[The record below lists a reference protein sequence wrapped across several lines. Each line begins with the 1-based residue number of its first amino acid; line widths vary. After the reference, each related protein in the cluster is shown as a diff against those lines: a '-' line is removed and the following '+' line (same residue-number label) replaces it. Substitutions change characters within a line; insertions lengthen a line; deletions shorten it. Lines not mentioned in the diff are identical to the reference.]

1 MARARSP
8 FSFRPRCSPMQL
20 QFSLTNPGVEFFL
33 AGVSVCFYLCAV
45 VDFHR
50 PEKMF
55 KTQIS

>member
-1 MARARSP
+1 M
-8 FSFRPRCSPMQL
+8 FFRKIRNLRWQTSEL
-20 QFSLTNPGVEFFL
+20 QNITSQTCWDTLYAFTCVQ
-33 AGVSVCFYLCAV
+33 CAV